1 MSLKLFRSTGY
12 SSLLSP
18 GHSRET
24 LHPAW
29 VVAATSVWAGFAC
42 NVPLWRALAAVS
54 GNFGLPHALLLGA
67 MIASAYGVALSLL
80 GWRATLKP
88 AASLVLIVAA
98 LVAVAR
104 WSEPAAVPGAAID
117 APLAHSL
124 LPSWASLLH
133 WQTPALLAVLAIAP
147 MVWVWNA
154 PVKRLPGPQQLRSNL
169 RGMATAAILFG
180 IAAVMLF
187 VGSA

>member
-18 GHSRET
+18 GRSRET

-29 VVAATSVWAGFAC
+29 VVGAASFWAGIVC
-42 NVPLWRALAAVS
+42 NVPLWRALAGVS
-54 GNFGLPHALLLGA
+54 GNVGLPHALLVSV
-67 MIASAYGVALSLL
+67 MIASGYGIALSLF

-104 WSEPAAVPGAAID
+104 WNEPAAVPAAAID
-117 APLAHSL
+117 AHLAHSL

-133 WQTPALLAVLAIAP
+133 WQAPALLAVLAIAP

-154 PVKRLPGPQQLRSNL
+154 PVKRLPGPQQLRANL
-169 RGMATAAILFG
+169 RGMATAAIPFG
-180 IAAVMLF
+180 IAAVLLF
-187 VGSA
+187 GVRV